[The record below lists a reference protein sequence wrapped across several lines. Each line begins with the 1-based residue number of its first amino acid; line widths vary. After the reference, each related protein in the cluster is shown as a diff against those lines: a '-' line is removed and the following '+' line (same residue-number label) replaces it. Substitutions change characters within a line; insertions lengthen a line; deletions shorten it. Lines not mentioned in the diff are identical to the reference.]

1 MYPVFLT
8 GQETNEQRSPEQE
21 QEQKIDTSLFDALKL
36 RSIGPAFMSGRI
48 GDIAVD
54 QQNPN
59 TWYIAV
65 ASGNVFKTS
74 NARTLFQHWKF

>member
-1 MYPVFLT
+1 MNYSTRSLLLYICLFAVCPVFLH
-8 GQETNEQRSPEQE
+8 GQEAKVTDPEE
-21 QEQKIDTSLFDALKL
+21 KTVDTTLFNSLKL

-59 TWYIAV
+59 TWYLSLI
-65 ASGNVFKTS
+65 
-74 NARTLFQHWKF
+74 HI